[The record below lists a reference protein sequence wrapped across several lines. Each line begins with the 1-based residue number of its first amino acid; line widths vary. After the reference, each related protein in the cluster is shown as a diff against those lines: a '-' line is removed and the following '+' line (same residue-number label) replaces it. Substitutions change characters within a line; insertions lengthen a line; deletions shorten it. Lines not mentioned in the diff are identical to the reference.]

1 VCGLP
6 ATAVNPALV
15 AADSALVALHG
26 VKTQWPCNPP
36 GATMASTK
44 NNIMKT
50 PDTHEAASEAAPQS
64 KDLRERA
71 LEKIREGA
79 DAADR
84 VVHRNT
90 YNVLAAG
97 TVVGFVLG
105 FLVSRGCRCC
115 AT

>member
-1 VCGLP
+1 
-6 ATAVNPALV
+6 
-15 AADSALVALHG
+15 
-26 VKTQWPCNPP
+26 
-36 GATMASTK
+36 MASTK
-44 NNIMKT
+44 NSIMKT
-50 PDTHEAASEAAPQS
+50 PDTHEAAGEAAQQS
-64 KDLRERA
+64 NDLRERA

-84 VVHRNT
+84 VIHRNT

-97 TVVGFVLG
+97 TVLGFVLG

>member
-1 VCGLP
+1 MTVG
-6 ATAVNPALV
+6 AF
-15 AADSALVALHG
+15 HG
-26 VKTQWPCNPP
+26 VKTRWPCNSP
-36 GATMASTK
+36 GATKASTK

-50 PDTHEAASEAAPQS
+50 TDTHEAVGEAAQQS
-64 KDLRERA
+64 NDLRERA
-71 LEKIREGA
+71 LEKLREGA

-84 VVHRNT
+84 VIHRHT

-97 TVVGFVLG
+97 TVLGFVLG

>member
-1 VCGLP
+1 
-6 ATAVNPALV
+6 
-15 AADSALVALHG
+15 
-26 VKTQWPCNPP
+26 
-36 GATMASTK
+36 MAPIK
-44 NNIMKT
+44 NNLMKT
-50 PDTHEAASEAAPQS
+50 PDTHAAASEAAQQS
-64 KDLRERA
+64 KHLRELA
-71 LEKIREGA
+71 LAKIREGA

-115 AT
+115 TT